1 MENAMRLLDAQSR
14 CTREAQAILNEP
26 TARAYCTPR
35 CGPFDHV
42 HVTIREDGADMDHD
56 PRAYW
61 DSADEDECYG
71 DPIPGAGLLQ
81 AALQRI
87 FPGVGLS
94 IVVCA

>member
-1 MENAMRLLDAQSR
+1 
-14 CTREAQAILNEP
+14 
-26 TARAYCTPR
+26 
-35 CGPFDHV
+35 
-42 HVTIREDGADMDHD
+42 MDHD

-71 DPIPGAGLLQ
+71 DPIPGAGLLH